1 MIRNGGDQ
9 EEPECF
15 NLVKLDVRDYYRVP
29 SFASIDQD
37 FSLQNFPTITKSIC
51 YSSIFAEKV

>member
-1 MIRNGGDQ
+1 MIRNGGGQ

-15 NLVKLDVRDYYRVP
+15 NLVKLDVRGHYRVP
-29 SFASIDQD
+29 SLASIDQD
-37 FSLQNFPTITKSIC
+37 FLLQNFPTITKSIC